1 MLLENGDETASR
13 VISPAMRGSATKA
26 LCAGLLGAALLIGGC
41 KQADGER
48 CQISDDCSPESYCE
62 LAGNTPAMGGFCRSK
77 TNPTTDMAGTAAP
90 DLAKSPDL
98 ATPPDLAGTD

>member
-1 MLLENGDETASR
+1 MLLENRSGERASC

-26 LCAGLLGAALLIGGC
+26 LYGVLLGAALLVGGC
-41 KQADGER
+41 KQNDGER
-48 CQISDDCSPESYCE
+48 CQINDDCASNYCE
-62 LAGNTPAMGGFCRSK
+62 LAGNTVAMGGFCRN
-77 TNPTTDMAGTAAP
+77 TATTTVDMAGTTA